1 MNATQKCR
9 CKSFSAKLKNA
20 VLEAETHKALVKRT
34 PRRKS
39 VGDKHRRDIHSLTE
53 KLTILGIELAVP
65 RIRSLEGRSDRSISY
80 IRKNGQTL

>member
-34 PRRKS
+34 WFLQARRKS

-53 KLTILGIELAVP
+53 KLTILGIELA
-65 RIRSLEGRSDRSISY
+65 
-80 IRKNGQTL
+80 